1 MGSGRGI
8 LQHGKVGVI
17 LTCQGI
23 LTQSF
28 NMELRQTES
37 FAFGNI
43 HGGIGIYQIGRGT
56 MCLVTGDAAVT
67 VCPVSPLG
75 TEILNQ

>member
-28 NMELRQTES
+28 NMELRQAEP
-37 FAFGNI
+37 FAFGNV

-56 MCLVTGDAAVT
+56 VCLVTVML
-67 VCPVSPLG
+67 P
-75 TEILNQ
+75 

>member
-28 NMELRQTES
+28 NMELRQAEP
-37 FAFGNI
+37 FAFGDI
-43 HGGIGIYQIGRGT
+43 DRG
-56 MCLVTGDAAVT
+56 VQVD
-67 VCPVSPLG
+67 
-75 TEILNQ
+75 